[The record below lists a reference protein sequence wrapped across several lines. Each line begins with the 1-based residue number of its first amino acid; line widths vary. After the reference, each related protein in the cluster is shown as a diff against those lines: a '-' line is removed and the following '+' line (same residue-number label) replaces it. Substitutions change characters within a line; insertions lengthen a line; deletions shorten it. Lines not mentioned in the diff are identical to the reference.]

1 MTRLK
6 VCVSFDY
13 ENDKNS
19 RNAIRLWN
27 ANKNIDFSINDKTP
41 TEIDTYRIDR
51 IKAGLSACY
60 HFDHDFE
67 DIEVKENALVL
78 LENCLKH
85 KRKKYMNSLHKDR
98 IAIGSINWQNWECK
112 KALELNKK
120 IILVKLNST
129 SAIPEELYGESRI
142 DVNGLELEKIKN
154 AFDSIYVH

>member
-1 MTRLK
+1 MARLK

-51 IKAGLSACY
+51 IKAGLTSKISES
-60 HFDHDFE
+60 D
-67 DIEVKENALVL
+67 VL
-78 LENCLKH
+78 LVISGQ
-85 KRKKYMNSLHKDR
+85 YMNSLHKDR
-98 IAIGSINWQNWECK
+98 TAIGSINWQNWECK

-129 SAIPEELYGESRI
+129 STIPEELYGESRI

-154 AFDSIYVH
+154 AFNSIYVH